1 MRLVPN
7 AITLI
12 GLPAGLLTGF
22 FLYKGLFFFASV
34 SLLVLC
40 ACDFFDGALAKKRG
54 LTSPFGAFLD
64 STVDRTTEFFI
75 FMGALFYYFEEG
87 SIGMAVVTYWALAGS
102 LLVSYTRAR
111 AENFIKN
118 CRVGFWE
125 RPERLLLMLSGLL
138 TGRLKTVLWILAIGA
153 TSTFLD
159 RILHTRESLRH
170 NERDLFERAAGAAHP
185 FYQRVLFWRYPRA
198 SWPYRIYVGLV
209 VLLTL
214 CVRLP

>member
-1 MRLVPN
+1 MHLVPN
-7 AITLI
+7 AITLL
-12 GLPAGLLTGF
+12 GLPAGLLAGF
-22 FLYKGLFFFASV
+22 FLYKGFFFFASV
-34 SLLVLC
+34 FLLALC
-40 ACDFFDGALAKKRG
+40 ACDFFDGALAKKKG
-54 LTSPFGAFLD
+54 LTSPFGALLD
-64 STVDRTTEFFI
+64 STVDRVAEFFI

-87 SIGMAVVTYWALAGS
+87 SIGMAAVTYWALAGS

-125 RPERLLLMLSGLL
+125 RPERLLLILLGLL
-138 TGRLKTVLWILAIGA
+138 AGRLKTALLILAIG
-153 TSTFLD
+153 STFTALD

-170 NERDLFERAAGAAHP
+170 NERDLFEPAAGVRP
-185 FYQRVLFWRYPRA
+185 LYQRILFWRYPRA
-198 SWPYRIYVGLV
+198 SWPYRIYAGLI